1 MKIKKWWQTPPV
13 TYTFKSHEQPAMIG
27 SPGVPDHP
35 YRRKVFYALV
45 GIVLAITGGM
55 QNGLLTAVLPQLQ
68 GSLAL
73 TPAEGGWILVTYNMV
88 NACMSMLLFKCRQQ
102 FGLARFIRA
111 IIFALVLCN
120 LIQVTTHSYHSELL
134 ARGISGLAASGMN
147 ALALFYFIQAMPMK
161 WRLKGIACSIS
172 LSQVA
177 LPFARAI
184 APTLMDDGNLQAV
197 FWLQLGMSLN
207 VLVLVSLLPLP
218 HGYTQKAISKTDLV
232 SLLCFALGVAAL
244 CAFFVQGRIV
254 WWDKV
259 ELGQLLLVALIGLGI
274 TLLIEL
280 NRKEPMI
287 KLDWLR
293 SKELL
298 WLGLTA
304 AFLRMVMSEQN
315 VGSAG
320 FLTALG
326 MGNTQMVTYYWVLT
340 AGALTGLAVTLW
352 LMEPQNL
359 KPPVMLAFFCIAVG
373 AFLDVGAN
381 SLTRPSQTY
390 VSQFLIAMA
399 SVCFVGPL
407 MIEGMLRAF
416 SKSPAHII
424 TFIALFGLSQT
435 IGGLLGSAA
444 LSAFLTIRTKEHLTR
459 FGEQLSSTDPTVA
472 ARIQAYAAQYQGV
485 IGDGAMRQSQGVAS
499 VVAQA
504 QQQATVLA
512 YNDSFWLFGL
522 VATCGFL
529 FVSAEWAY
537 YKYHGTSHMAPVLA
551 ELARKKA
558 KK

>member
-1 MKIKKWWQTPPV
+1 MKIKKLWQTPPV
-13 TYTFKSHEQPAMIG
+13 TYTYKSHEQPAMIG

-35 YRRKVFYALV
+35 ARRKVLYALV

-68 GSLAL
+68 GALGL
-73 TPAEGGWILVTYNMV
+73 TPVEGGWILVAYNMV

-134 ARGISGLAASGMN
+134 SRGISGLAASGMN
-147 ALALFYFIQAMPMK
+147 ALALFYFIQAMPVK

-184 APTLMDDGNLQAV
+184 APSLMDDGDLQAV
-197 FWLQLGMSLN
+197 FWLQLAMSLN
-207 VLVLVSLLPLP
+207 VWVLVSLLPLP
-218 HGYTQKAISKTDLV
+218 HGYTQKAISKTDMI
-232 SLLCFALGVAAL
+232 SFTCFACGVAAL
-244 CAFFVQGRIV
+244 SAFLVQGRIV
-254 WWDKV
+254 WWDKI

-274 TLLIEL
+274 TLMMES

-320 FLTALG
+320 LLTALG
-326 MGNTQMVTYYWVLT
+326 MGTTQMVPYYWVLT
-340 AGALTGLAVTLW
+340 AGALTGLAATLW
-352 LMEPQNL
+352 LMQPQNL

-373 AFLDVGAN
+373 AFWDVGAN

-444 LSAFLTIRTKEHLTR
+444 LSAFLTIRTKEHLMR
-459 FGEQLSSTDPTVA
+459 FGEHLSSTDPAVA
-472 ARIQAYAAQYQGV
+472 ARIQAYASQYQNV
-485 IGDGAMRQSQGVAS
+485 IGDVSLRQAQGMS
-499 VVAQA
+499 SIVAQA

-512 YNDSFWLFGL
+512 YNDSFLLLGL
-522 VATCGFL
+522 GATCGFL